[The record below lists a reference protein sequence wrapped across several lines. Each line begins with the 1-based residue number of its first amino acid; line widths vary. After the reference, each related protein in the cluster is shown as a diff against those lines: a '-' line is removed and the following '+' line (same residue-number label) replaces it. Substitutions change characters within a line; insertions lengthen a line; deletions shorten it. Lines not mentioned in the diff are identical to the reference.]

1 MSIRVRFAPSPTG
14 HLHLGGARTALYNH
28 LLAKKYGGKF
38 IIRIEDTDQTRNV
51 DRADIGFLENL
62 KWLGL
67 DWDEGPD
74 IGGEYGPYRCMER
87 LDIYRRYV
95 DQLLAEGKAYPCYC
109 TEEDLQA
116 QREESLLHNQT
127 PKYNGHCWHLTP
139 AQKSIFEQEG
149 RSKTI
154 RFHVPEGQT
163 IAFCDEVRG
172 RMHFQSDEIGDFIVV
187 KSDGI
192 PTYNFAVAV
201 DDHLME
207 ITHVIRGEEHISNT
221 PRQLL
226 IYDAFGWEKPR
237 FGHLPLI
244 LKPSGKK
251 LSKRDES
258 IIQFIEQYRS
268 LGFLPEAMNNFLALL
283 GWSPGGEKELFTD
296 QELIQA
302 FSHDRIQ
309 KSGAI
314 FDKAKLDWMNH
325 YYIKQADQKRLID
338 LAIPILKEQGLPAD
352 TLDRKWMG
360 DLITL
365 YQERLSHVG
374 ELAKLAE
381 PLLKRDIEY
390 NDQAVQVLKE
400 DQVRLIIDAFFS
412 KVKEVHLWSGE
423 NIAILM
429 TEIHKETG
437 LRGRSLYL
445 AIRAAVLGETQGPD
459 LIQCLFLLGRD
470 QVIRRLQKLSFII
483 E

>member
-14 HLHLGGARTALYNH
+14 HLHLGGARTALFNY
-28 LLAKKYGGKF
+28 LLAKKHGGKF

-51 DRADIGFLENL
+51 EKADIGFLENL
-62 KWLGL
+62 RWLGL

-109 TEEDLQA
+109 TEEELQT
-116 QREESLLHNQT
+116 QREDSLLHNRT
-127 PKYNGHCWHLTP
+127 PKYHGNCRHLTA
-139 AQKSIFEQEG
+139 AQKSILEQEG

-154 RFHVPEGQT
+154 RFHVPEGQS
-163 IAFCDEVRG
+163 IAFCDQVRG
-172 RMHFQSDEIGDFIVV
+172 QMKFESDEVGDFVIV

-207 ITHVIRGEEHISNT
+207 ITHVVRGEEHISNT

-226 IYDAFGWEKPR
+226 IYEAFGWEKPQ

-244 LKPSGKK
+244 LKPTGKK

-258 IIQFIEQYRS
+258 VIQFIEQYRA

-283 GWSPGGEKELFTD
+283 GWSPGGVKELFTD
-296 QELIQA
+296 QELIEA
-302 FSHDRIQ
+302 FSLDRIQ

-325 YYIKQADQKRLID
+325 YYMKQADQQRLID
-338 LAIPILKEQGLPAD
+338 LAIPLLKEQGFPVD
-352 TLDRKWMG
+352 TLDENWMSE
-360 DLITL
+360 LISL
-365 YQERLSHVG
+365 YQERMSYVG
-374 ELAKLAE
+374 ELSKLAK
-381 PLLKRDIEY
+381 PLLKTDIEY
-390 NDQAVQVLKE
+390 TEHALQLLKE
-400 DQVRLIIDAFFS
+400 DQVRLIVDSFLS
-412 KVKEVHLWSGE
+412 KVNEVQQWNGDYISL
-423 NIAILM
+423 LM
-429 TEIHKETG
+429 KEIHKETG
-437 LRGRSLYL
+437 MRGRSLYL

-459 LIQCLFLLGRD
+459 LIPCLFLLGRE
-470 QVIRRLQKLSFII
+470 QVLRRLQRLSFIF